1 MIKLHESCERKSYYG
16 VVIDRKALNQMH
28 MQILAKL
35 FGFTLKYVP
44 KLFAIF
50 YELFITLL
58 MRLFVSVRHSPAVR
72 TMKSKYQTLLPHI
85 HVDSMLHGIWLRYST
100 SH

>member
-1 MIKLHESCERKSYYG
+1 MGSKRDG
-16 VVIDRKALNQMH
+16 TIDRKARNSMH

-50 YELFITLL
+50 YEKASSYIGFIVHMAL
-58 MRLFVSVRHSPAVR
+58 RLCSPDVRIL
-72 TMKSKYQTLLPHI
+72 KSK
-85 HVDSMLHGIWLRYST
+85 
-100 SH
+100 